1 MRIGIAVMS
10 SRLGQGGGVNVHN
23 RNLVEALADYGSA
36 HTFVILISEG
46 AADAWSF
53 RKWPGHVQFKILKG
67 PGSLSIPARG
77 WQFLLRRLAP
87 VTSRHANGD
96 FVARQIDR
104 LGLDLIHFPA
114 TLIDPLSIKTPCVV
128 TFADLQQ
135 EFFPE
140 FFTRE
145 VLVRRR
151 RTYRPSVEKAV
162 RVIVPSRFTA
172 HTLVEK
178 FGTSSAKIHIIHH
191 GLPGRFVP
199 AELSEIDRVKAK
211 YNLPDTFIYYPAN
224 PWQHKNHARLMA
236 GLRIYRDR
244 FGEVPWLV
252 LSGRLP
258 NEDRDALSL
267 AIAAGVE
274 NRVMDL
280 EFVDIADLPGLYS
293 AATLMVFPS
302 LFEGFGIP
310 LVEAMAC
317 GCPIVA
323 ANATTIPEVT
333 GGAALLFDPFDP
345 VDIAAT
351 LYRAVNDP
359 DLRGTLAA
367 TGASQ
372 LQRFDW
378 KSIIDQ
384 HNVVYAQAVQ
394 ESRTAVK

>member
-1 MRIGIAVMS
+1 MS
-10 SRLGQGGGVNVHN
+10 SRLGMGGGVNVYT
-23 RNLVEALADYGSA
+23 RSLVEALARFESPHD
-36 HTFVILISEG
+36 FVILVSQD
-46 AADAWSF
+46 AMDAWDY
-53 RKWPGHVQFKILKG
+53 RRWPANFEFTLLPDFSSV
-67 PGSLSIPARG
+67 SIASRAR
-77 WQFLLRRLAP
+77 QFLLRRLGLAEP
-87 VTSRHANGD
+87 DREPGG
-96 FVARQIDR
+96 FLARQIDGM
-104 LGLDLIHFPA
+104 GLDLIHFPA
-114 TLIDPLSIKTPCVV
+114 TRIDPRSLQTPCVL
-128 TFADLQQ
+128 TFFDLQQ
-135 EFFPE
+135 EYYPE
-140 FFTRE
+140 FFTRV
-145 VLVRRR
+145 VLEQRAKS
-151 RTYRPSVEKAV
+151 YRSSVDKAV
-162 RVIVPSRFTA
+162 RIIVPTRFTED
-172 HTLVEK
+172 TLREK
-178 FGTSSAKIHIIHH
+178 FQT
-191 GLPGRFVP
+191 P
-199 AELSEIDRVKAK
+199 ARKMSFIPVGIDPNMRRAEQVEIDRIRAK
-211 YNLPDTFIYYPAN
+211 FGLPNSFIYYPAN

-236 GLRIYRDR
+236 GLRIYGSR
-244 FGEVPWLV
+244 FGEIPWLV
-252 LSGRLP
+252 LSGRLA

-359 DLRGTLAA
+359 QLRGTLAA
-367 TGASQ
+367 RGASQ

-378 KSIIDQ
+378 KSIVDQ
-384 HNVVYAQAVQ
+384 HNAVYAQAVQ